1 MAGRIENDAKVGE
14 WAPWLAYGVLVLC
27 TLFWAGSAI
36 AGRAAAGN
44 VPPLTMSFWRWFGAF
59 LVLLPFGWAALR
71 HDWPIVRR
79 HWPIMALF
87 GFLGVVGFTVP
98 YYVGLQYTVA
108 LNATLLNA
116 TGPTMILVC
125 SLVMVGTPV
134 TARQSAGIALAGLG
148 MVVIIARGS
157 LEVLAGLELNAGDF
171 LVLLSHLCWSL
182 YTVMLRWSPKG
193 LHPQAFLLAA
203 IGAAVLMM
211 APLYAWELAH
221 GVTFEPTPSNLGLI
235 VYAAVLPSAVAY
247 LLWGKAVAVV
257 GANTAGAFQ
266 YLIPV
271 FGVAGAVSLL
281 GETFHLFHLAGIAA
295 IFAGV
300 YLATPKRQR

>member
-1 MAGRIENDAKVGE
+1 MAGRVEGGVKAKE

-44 VPPLTMSFWRWFGAF
+44 VPPAAMSFWRWFGAF
-59 LVLLPFGWAALR
+59 VVLLPFGWAALR
-71 HDWPIVRR
+71 RDWPIVRT

-87 GFLGVVGFTVP
+87 GFLGIVGFTVP
-98 YYVGLQYTVA
+98 YYIGLQFTVA

-116 TGPTMILVC
+116 TGPAMILVC

-134 TARQSAGIALAGLG
+134 TARQGAGIALAGLG

-171 LVLLSHLCWSL
+171 LVLLSHLSWSV

-193 LHPQAFLLAA
+193 LDPQAFLLSAV
-203 IGAAVLMM
+203 GAAVLML
-211 APLYAWELAH
+211 APVYALELAR
-221 GVTFEPTPSNLGLI
+221 GIAFEPTLPNLGLM

-271 FGVAGAVSLL
+271 FGVAGAVTLL
-281 GETFHLFHLAGIAA
+281 GETFHWFHLAGIGA